1 MRKITFYNVAFYL
14 VFIVINVQAQS
25 MTHVQLIQALLPDN
39 EITHTAIQNGS
50 WFDAT
55 TWQENQVPTTDA
67 RVLIPQNITVN
78 YDGIS
83 STSIYGIK
91 SRGVLNFLPTQES
104 LLRIDT
110 LVIDSTGELIIGT
123 KNNPI
128 LAKVTISFVDNGDI
142 DVTKDPNLFGR
153 GLLALGKV
161 TMHGEIKT
169 PHLKVAIDPIIGQ
182 NQITLSSQPTNW
194 HIGDTLVLAGTKYS
208 GWKWDNSIL
217 AVRYHGTQDE
227 VLTITAINNTVVSF
241 DQTLQY
247 DHVTPRIDLKTS
259 VGNYSRNIVFE
270 TENASTVAREHRGHV
285 MFVHHA
291 DVDVRYAEFKQ
302 LGRTSKDI
310 ESFEADDVSPMLP
323 DSNVRARYPFH
334 FHRSGIDDPRH
345 PAIAI
350 GNAVFGSPGWGYVHH
365 DSNAILHN
373 NVSFDTFGAGFVAE
387 TGNEIGV
394 WTNNLA
400 IKAEGNSAFNPKNGN
415 LRQEFDMGRTGDGF
429 WFQGRMVRANDNIA
443 ASVNHGYV
451 YLHRGTGMINF
462 PGSAFMLP
470 EALSRFNYTA
480 PDDAPILNFDNN
492 EAFASTVGLY
502 VVKANPN
509 QEHGVRSHLSN
520 FLAWEV
526 QAGAALEYTS
536 HYLLQNFDIIGM
548 TPEPFKEPMFGI
560 EWGTNTSDMVA
571 NNATIV
577 NMAQGVRLDKFFTD
591 PTPPEVNQYVLI
603 DVSFQ
608 NVTTNYEFYDASLD
622 TIITGAD
629 LINNQFNL
637 TLDANAYEYLNPATN
652 AGIGV
657 FYTGALD
664 DSVGEIPVPAGT
676 DLWGTPNYDMISIC
690 EQDGYYRTATG
701 TPYAIVEEFFTDRAT
716 GRIHKY
722 GLNTLL
728 GPNVDAELGAAFS
741 SWVNAFQAGVIDL
754 ASLAPVTQDDSA
766 MVWVN
771 SSVTLD
777 LLSNDSDP
785 ENDPLRIDG
794 IVQPQHGMVY
804 LNANNTVDYVVDFDY
819 IGTDSFYYWVTDN
832 HGNYTVADVQITVNA
847 NAIDTIYR
855 NGFEN

>member
-1 MRKITFYNVAFYL
+1 MKGIFYL
-14 VFIVINVQAQS
+14 FITIVISLKAHAGG
-25 MTHVQLIQALLPDN
+25 MTHVQLIQALVPDN
-39 EITHTAIQNGS
+39 EITHTAVQTGS

-67 RVLIPQNITVN
+67 RVLIPQNITVD
-78 YDGIS
+78 YDAM
-83 STSIYGIK
+83 STTAIYGIK
-91 SRGVLNFLPTQES
+91 SRGILNFSTNQET

-110 LVIDSTGELIIGT
+110 LIIDTSGELIIGT
-123 KNNPI
+123 INNPI
-128 LAKVTISFVDNGDI
+128 QAKATIRFIDNGDI
-142 DVTKDPNLFGR
+142 DVLKDPKLFGR
-153 GLLALGKV
+153 GLLALGQV
-161 TMHGEIKT
+161 TMHGQEKT
-169 PHLKVAIDPIIGQ
+169 PHLKVAIDPVIGQ
-182 NQITLSSQPTNW
+182 NQITLSSHPTNW
-194 HIGDTLVLAGTKYS
+194 HIGDKLVLAGTKYS
-208 GWKWDNSIL
+208 GWKWDNNIS

-227 VLTITAINNTVVSF
+227 VITITAINNAIISF
-241 DQTLQY
+241 AESLQY
-247 DHVTPRIDLKTS
+247 NHLTPRVDLKTS
-259 VGNYSRNIVFE
+259 VGNYSRNIRFE

-291 DVDVRYAEFKQ
+291 NVDVRYVEFNQ
-302 LGRTSKDI
+302 LGRTSKDLD
-310 ESFEADDVSPMLP
+310 SFDADDVSPMLP

-365 DSNAILHN
+365 DSNAVLHN
-373 NVSFDTFGAGFVAE
+373 NVSFDTFGAGFIAE

-415 LRQEFDMGRTGDGF
+415 FGVDFDTGRTGDGF
-429 WFQGRMVRANDNIA
+429 WFQGRMVRANNNIA

-470 EALSRFNYTA
+470 EALSRFNLTA
-480 PDDAPILNFDNN
+480 PDDAPILNFDAN

-509 QEHGVRSHLSN
+509 QEHDIRSHLSN

-571 NNATIV
+571 NNVTIE
-577 NMAQGVRLDKFFTD
+577 NMELGVRLDKFFTQA
-591 PTPPEVNQYVLI
+591 TPPEVNQYVLI

-608 NVTTNYEFYDASLD
+608 NVTNNYEYYDATLD
-622 TIITGAD
+622 TIITNAD
-629 LINNQFNL
+629 LINNQFNVN
-637 TLDANAYEYLNPATN
+637 LDASAFEYLDPATSF
-652 AGIGV
+652 GVGV
-657 FYTGALD
+657 FYTGNLD
-664 DSVGEIPVPAGT
+664 DSVGNIPIPAGT

-690 EQDGYYRTATG
+690 EEDGYYRTSAG
-701 TPYAIVEEFFTDRAT
+701 APYVIAEEFFTDRAT

-722 GLNTLL
+722 GLKTLL
-728 GPNVDAELGAAFS
+728 GPNVETELGAAFS
-741 SWVNAFQAGVIDL
+741 PWVNAFQVGVIDL
-754 ASLAPVTQDDSA
+754 SSQAPIAQDDNA
-766 MVWVN
+766 TIGVN
-771 SSVTLD
+771 ATATID
-777 LLSNDSDP
+777 LLTNDSDP
-785 ENDPLRIDG
+785 ENDPLRVDG

-804 LNANNTVDYVVDFDY
+804 QNANNTVDYVADFDY
-819 IGTDSFYYWVTDN
+819 IGSDSFYYWVTDN
-832 HGNYTVADVQITVNA
+832 NGNYSVADVQINVTA
-847 NAIDTIYR
+847 TAIENIFN
-855 NGFEN
+855 NGFE